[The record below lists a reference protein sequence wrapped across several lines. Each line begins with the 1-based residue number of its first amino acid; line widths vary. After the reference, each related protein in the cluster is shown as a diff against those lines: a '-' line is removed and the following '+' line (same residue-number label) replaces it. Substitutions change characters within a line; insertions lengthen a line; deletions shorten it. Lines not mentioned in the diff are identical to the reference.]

1 MFCFL
6 LSQIAVSEFLDI
18 YPKACSDAKRWA
30 LFSLHTNIH
39 CDPSADLK
47 YLAYLFYTIHSFP
60 FIYLRRDI
68 GLAHWPSN
76 VTTILLVASTIRFK
90 WVLYLCLPSL
100 ITHSFFLKWRMRECY
115 EITAHEMLMDGAGTK
130 HSVCLSTG
138 RTEGLIWASLALG
151 EFRGEAIW
159 GLFLQEFSQDKS
171 VWEWKGPGS
180 EGTACAKQCK

>member
-100 ITHSFFLKWRMRECY
+100 ITHSFFLKWRIIVLQYCVSFCCTRKWIRYMYTYILSLLNFPPTPYLCPIHLGLYRAPSWAPCAVEQVP
-115 EITAHEMLMDGAGTK
+115 T
-130 HSVCLSTG
+130 SCLSYT
-138 RTEGLIWASLALG
+138 W
-151 EFRGEAIW
+151 
-159 GLFLQEFSQDKS
+159 
-171 VWEWKGPGS
+171 
-180 EGTACAKQCK
+180 